1 MLDLT
6 FSTDSLTFSVYVQ
19 PRASRLGFA
28 GGHQQALK
36 ILLTAPPA
44 DGAANKQ
51 CIQVLAKA
59 LGLAKSAIAIVGGQT
74 SRNKRIRIAFSPPP
88 RDPAAVE
95 QVAFKLRSL
104 YETA

>member
-74 SRNKRIRIAFSPPP
+74 SRNKRIRIAFSPSP
-88 RDPAAVE
+88 RDPTAIE
-95 QVAFKLRSL
+95 QVACKLREL